1 MGSLIHKCLGR
12 YEAYKMEKHIEKTLE
27 SRDIILKNGNS
38 ILSYQSI
45 LLDLNFLSN
54 EDWFKNLKIKYFNPD
69 LFTTIYLDYQFDQVK
84 QKKTQFDFSELIN

>member
-12 YEAYKMEKHIEKTLE
+12 YEAYKMEKDIEKTLN
-27 SRDIILKNGNS
+27 SRDIILKNGTS
-38 ILSYQSI
+38 VLSYQSI

-69 LFTTIYLDYQFDQVK
+69 LFTKKYLDYHFDQVR
-84 QKKTQFDFSELIN
+84 KKKY